1 MCGSESIYMEK
12 SLYLQCYCE
21 PKIFLKNKVYLKD
34 NDDNNDD
41 NETICLILKY
51 M

>member
-1 MCGSESIYMEK
+1 MEK
-12 SLYLQCYCE
+12 SLHPPFNSCCE

-34 NDDNNDD
+34 DDNDDY
-41 NETICLILKY
+41 ETICFILKY